1 MKIVFAEWGG
11 FGSEDVKAA
20 FVAEGHELIRFLF
33 PAQYGRHNRDA
44 ETENRLSALFR
55 QEVPD
60 VMFSLNYFPVISRV
74 CQQEKIRYISWT
86 YDCPCFLLYSA
97 TIINSCN
104 VAYVFDKQLYLDF
117 HCAGIETVRYLP
129 LAADTERLDRIT
141 IKRSGEQSF
150 QYDLSFLG
158 SLYIEKYDYYSK
170 IAPKLS
176 DYAKGYLDA
185 LMDAQM
191 KIHGYDL
198 VQGAL
203 SPVLDEMY
211 KICPVDPEPDGV
223 EPREYFYEQYVVN
236 RRITA
241 LERIDLLEACARY
254 CPLDLFTHTKELSM
268 PGITNHGSV
277 DFYTGMPLVFKQSR
291 INLNIS
297 LRGIKSGIPLRAY
310 DIMGAGGFLL
320 SNFQADFLDDFVPGE
335 DFVYYESKEDLLQK
349 VAYYLGHEEE
359 RKAIAKNG
367 HDKVA
372 AGHTY
377 RHRVR
382 EMLNL

>member
-1 MKIVFAEWGG
+1 MKVVFAEWGAY
-11 FGSEDVKAA
+11 GSEDVKDALT
-20 FVAEGHELIRFLF
+20 AEGHNLITFLF
-33 PAQYGRHNRDA
+33 PAQYGRQNRDT
-44 ETENRLSALFR
+44 ETESRLLTLFR
-55 QEVPD
+55 QETPD

-74 CQQEKIRYISWT
+74 CQQENVRYISWT
-86 YDCPCFLLYSA
+86 YDCPCFLLYST
-97 TIINSCN
+97 TIINPCN
-104 VAYVFDKQLYLDF
+104 AAYVFDKQLYMDF
-117 HCAGIETVRYLP
+117 HHAGIETVRYMP
-129 LAADTERLDRIT
+129 LAANTERLDRIAVDQAG
-141 IKRSGEQSF
+141 RQPF

-170 IAPKLS
+170 IAPHLS
-176 DYAKGYLDA
+176 GYAKGYLDA

-191 KIHGYDL
+191 KIQGYDL

-203 SPVLDEMY
+203 SPIVDEMY

-241 LERIDLLEACARY
+241 LERIDLLETCAQY
-254 CPLDLFTHTKELSM
+254 HPLDLFTHAKELTM
-268 PGITNHGSV
+268 PGITNHGGV
-277 DFYTGMPLVFKQSR
+277 EFYKEMPLVFKQSR

-320 SNFQADFLDDFVPGE
+320 SNFQADFLDDFIPGE
-335 DFVYYESKEDLLQK
+335 DFVYYERKEDLLQM
-349 VAYYLGHEEE
+349 VAYYLDHEEE

-372 AGHTY
+372 KGHTY
-377 RHRVR
+377 RHRIR
-382 EMLNL
+382 EMFS

>member
-11 FGSEDVKAA
+11 FGSEDVKEA
-20 FVAEGHELIRFLF
+20 FIAEGHELIRFLF

-44 ETENRLSALFR
+44 ETESRLSALFH
-55 QEVPD
+55 QEAPD

-74 CQQEKIRYISWT
+74 CQQENIRYISWT
-86 YDCPCFLLYSA
+86 YDCPCFLLYST
-97 TIINSCN
+97 TIINPCN
-104 VAYVFDKQLYLDF
+104 VACVFDKQLYLDF
-117 HCAGIETVRYLP
+117 HHAGIETVHYMP
-129 LAADTERLDRIT
+129 LAANTERLDRIT
-141 IKRSGEQSF
+141 IGAEAF
-150 QYDLSFLG
+150 TYDLSFLG

-170 IAPKLS
+170 IAPHLS
-176 DYAKGYLDA
+176 GYAKGYLDA

-191 KIHGYDL
+191 KIQGYDL

-203 SPVLDEMY
+203 SPVVDEMY

-241 LERIDLLEACARY
+241 LERIDLLEACAQL
-254 CPLDLFTHTKELSM
+254 CPLDLFTHTKELTM

-277 DFYTGMPLVFKQSR
+277 DFYREMPLVFKQSR

-320 SNFQADFLDDFVPGE
+320 SNFQSDFLDDFVPGE

-349 VAYYLGHEEE
+349 AAWYLDHEEE
-359 RKAIAKNG
+359 RKTIAKNG

-382 EMLNL
+382 EMLDL

>member
-1 MKIVFAEWGG
+1 MKVVYAEWGG
-11 FGSEDVKAA
+11 FGSEDVRDA
-20 FVAEGHELIRFLF
+20 FIAEGHEVIRFLF

-44 ETENRLSALFR
+44 ETESRLLTLFR
-55 QEVPD
+55 QEAPD

-74 CQQEKIRYISWT
+74 CQQENVRYISWT
-86 YDCPCFLLYSA
+86 YDCPCFLLYST
-97 TIINSCN
+97 TIINPCN
-104 VAYVFDKQLYLDF
+104 AAYVFDKQLYLDF
-117 HCAGIETVRYLP
+117 HRAGIETVRYMP
-129 LAADTERLDRIT
+129 LAANTERLDQIAAD
-141 IKRSGEQSF
+141 QPF

-170 IAPKLS
+170 IAPHLS
-176 DYAKGYLDA
+176 GYAKGYLDA
-185 LMDAQM
+185 LMEAQM
-191 KIHGYDL
+191 KIQGYDL

-203 SPVLDEMY
+203 SPIVDEMY
-211 KICPVDPEPDGV
+211 QICPVNPEPDGV

-241 LERIDLLEACARY
+241 LERIDLLEACAQYR
-254 CPLDLFTHTKELSM
+254 PLDLFTHTKELTM

-277 DFYTGMPLVFKQSR
+277 DFYKEMPLVFKQSR

-335 DFVYYESKEDLLQK
+335 DFVYYENKEDLLQK
-349 VAYYLGHEEE
+349 IAYYLDHEEE
-359 RKAIAKNG
+359 RKAVAKSG

-372 AGHTY
+372 GGHTY
-377 RHRVR
+377 RHRIR
-382 EMLNL
+382 EMLS